1 LLSSI
6 FPYQAHGV
14 LTMRH
19 LYLEPAVETTT
30 LTIVGQLR
38 GGANHEAAEGA
49 ETAGTA
55 HRRATASTAQ
65 AQARGARCVG
75 SIVGTT
81 LAEVLAFTGHRQADG
96 YSGRGERAHQ
106 IRCILNALTPAK
118 AALREGGGGADRL
131 ALAMGAGSLKVVRTQ
146 RNAIDEALP
155 RQHGAKRARR
165 ERIDAAYGSVAAALG
180 YVAAT
185 LAALAVL
192 GTASAANACF
202 LCEGGWVCDV
212 LRAAVTQLDEWQ
224 SSPHVTPAAH
234 ASDAQYGEP
243 CLDALRVE
251 LRASRRALAA
261 VETAEATAPW
271 SGSVDDA
278 VAHVRS
284 LIDCGVRA
292 AYPPAPVPAALGSPQ
307 LRVIPLSEVEDPG
320 LLLFCCADATRIRS
334 DRDGPYGLDGDSDD
348 DDQRSV
354 RSARTSASGSSV
366 ASVSSTASGLAEA
379 FVGSLGV
386 L

>member
-1 LLSSI
+1 
-6 FPYQAHGV
+6 
-14 LTMRH
+14 MRH

-38 GGANHEAAEGA
+38 GGTGHRTAEDAAE
-49 ETAGTA
+49 AGTA
-55 HRRATASTAQ
+55 RRRTAAPTG
-65 AQARGARCVG
+65 QARGARCVG

-81 LAEVLAFTGHRQADG
+81 LAEVLAFTGHRQTDS

-106 IRCILNALTPAK
+106 IRCILNALAPAK
-118 AALREGGGGADRL
+118 VALREGGGGADRL

-146 RNAIDEALP
+146 RDAIDEALP

-185 LAALAVL
+185 LASLAVL
-192 GTASAANACF
+192 GTASAANARL
-202 LCEGGWVCDV
+202 LCEGRWLCDV

-224 SSPHVTPAAH
+224 SSPHVASAAH
-234 ASDAQYGEP
+234 AGEAQCGEP

-261 VETAEATAPW
+261 VEAAEAAAPW

-278 VAHVRS
+278 VEHVRS
-284 LIDCGVRA
+284 LIDSGVRA
-292 AYPPAPVPAALGSPQ
+292 AYPPATTPDALGSPA
-307 LRVIPLSEVEDPG
+307 LRVVPLAEVEDPG
-320 LLLFCCADATRIRS
+320 LLLFCCADAARFRL
-334 DRDGPYGLDGDSDD
+334 DREGSNDGSDD
-348 DDQRSV
+348 DDRRSV

-366 ASVSSTASGLAEA
+366 ASVSSTASGLSEA

>member
-1 LLSSI
+1 
-6 FPYQAHGV
+6 
-14 LTMRH
+14 MRH

-38 GGANHEAAEGA
+38 GGANHEAAEGT
-49 ETAGTA
+49 ETGTA
-55 HRRATASTAQ
+55 QRRAAAATATAT

-202 LCEGGWVCDV
+202 LCKGGWVCDV
-212 LRAAVTQLDEWQ
+212 LRAAATQLDEWQ

-234 ASDAQYGEP
+234 ASDAQCGEP

-261 VETAEATAPW
+261 VEAAEAATPW

-292 AYPPAPVPAALGSPQ
+292 AYPPATVPDALGSPQ

-320 LLLFCCADATRIRS
+320 LLLFCCADAARF
-334 DRDGPYGLDGDSDD
+334 GLDREGSDD
-348 DDQRSV
+348 DDDAAADRRSV

-366 ASVSSTASGLAEA
+366 ASASSTASGLAEA

>member
-1 LLSSI
+1 
-6 FPYQAHGV
+6 
-14 LTMRH
+14 MRH

-38 GGANHEAAEGA
+38 GGGDLGTTEEAAGT
-49 ETAGTA
+49 ETA
-55 HRRATASTAQ
+55 RKRANANAVP

-81 LAEVLAFTGHRQADG
+81 LAEVLAFTGHRQGDS
-96 YSGRGERAHQ
+96 YSYTGRGERAHQ
-106 IRCILNALTPAK
+106 IRCILNALAPAK
-118 AALREGGGGADRL
+118 VALREGGGGTDRL

-146 RNAIDEALP
+146 RDAIDEAMP

-192 GTASAANACF
+192 GTASATNARF

-224 SSPHVTPAAH
+224 SSPQVTPAAH
-234 ASDAQYGEP
+234 ADGAQCGEP
-243 CLDALRVE
+243 CLDALCVE

-261 VETAEATAPW
+261 VEAAEAETPW
-271 SGSVDDA
+271 SGSADDA
-278 VAHVRS
+278 VDHVRA
-284 LIDCGVRA
+284 LIDRGVRA
-292 AYPPAPVPAALGSPQ
+292 AYPPATVPDALGSPP
-307 LRVIPLSEVEDPG
+307 LRVVPLSEVEDPG
-320 LLLFCCADATRIRS
+320 LLLFCCADAARFGLG
-334 DRDGPYGLDGDSDD
+334 RDGSDDDGDSDD
-348 DDQRSV
+348 GRRSV

-366 ASVSSTASGLAEA
+366 ASASSTASGLAEA